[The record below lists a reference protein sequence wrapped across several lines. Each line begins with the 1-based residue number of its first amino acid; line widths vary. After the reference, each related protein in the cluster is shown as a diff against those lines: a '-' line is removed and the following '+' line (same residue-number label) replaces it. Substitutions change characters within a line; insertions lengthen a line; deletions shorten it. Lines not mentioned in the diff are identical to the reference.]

1 LSGRSCSWS
10 PTAPRRRTKAS
21 PPALNPKNLLL
32 VVAGATAIAKAGI
45 SGGEEA
51 VVLAVFV
58 LIASIGVATP
68 IVIYFVLGDRAGP
81 LLDRLKAWL
90 SHNNTVIM
98 AVLLV
103 IIGVKL
109 IGDAISGLL

>member
-1 LSGRSCSWS
+1 
-10 PTAPRRRTKAS
+10 
-21 PPALNPKNLLL
+21 
-32 VVAGATAIAKAGI
+32 
-45 SGGEEA
+45 

-81 LLDRLKAWL
+81 LLDRLKTWMVR
-90 SHNNTVIM
+90 NNSVIM

-109 IGDAISGLL
+109 IGDAIAGLSS